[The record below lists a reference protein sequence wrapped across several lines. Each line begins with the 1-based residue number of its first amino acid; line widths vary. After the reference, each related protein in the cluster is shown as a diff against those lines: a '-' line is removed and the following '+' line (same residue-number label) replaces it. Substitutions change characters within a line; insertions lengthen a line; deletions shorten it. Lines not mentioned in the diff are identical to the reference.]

1 MIDKTNPKL
10 TIFFLYGIIAI
21 QAISYFFLP
30 EQVGMQVGLDG
41 TFTYTVPKLLF
52 ALIMPALFAL
62 VIFVDRKS
70 KHADE
75 FKLQLTLGILTMV
88 TLFMIAANLGI

>member
-1 MIDKTNPKL
+1 MMDKTNPKR
-10 TIFFLYGIIAI
+10 TIFFFYGIIAI

-30 EQVGMQVGLDG
+30 AQVGMQVGLDG

-52 ALIMPALFAL
+52 TVAMPALFAL
-62 VIFVDRKS
+62 VIYVDRKS